1 MKNLD
6 QNISELYHILQKKN
20 KINKNQLNH
29 QMLILRLIGQK
40 KVLQEIF
47 LIKDNVE
54 AVGHSQLLNNYR
66 VLML

>member
-6 QNISELYHILQKKN
+6 QNISEHYHILQKKN
-20 KINKNQLNH
+20 KINKKQLNH
-29 QMLILRLIGQK
+29 QMLMLKLIGQK

-54 AVGHSQLLNNYR
+54 AVGHSQPLNNYR
-66 VLML
+66 VLMP